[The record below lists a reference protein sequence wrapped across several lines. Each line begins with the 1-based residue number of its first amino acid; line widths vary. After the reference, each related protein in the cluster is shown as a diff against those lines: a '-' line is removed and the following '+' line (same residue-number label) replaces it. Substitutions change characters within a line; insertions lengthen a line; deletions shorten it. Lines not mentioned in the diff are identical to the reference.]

1 MTAIAFRSS
10 VVYDTETMKM
20 KQAMLRILVLAA
32 AVALGA
38 FAAAGQ
44 GERKVD
50 AALRAETIGS
60 IIKLLKDR
68 YAYPEIAEK
77 MERELK
83 TRERRGDYDAI
94 ADGDAFAA
102 RLTEDLRGVFDDKH
116 LRVSFSAKPIPER
129 SAAAG
134 APTPEE
140 IEQARLRQRRENFGV
155 VKLEILNGNVGLMQ
169 VNYFAPLDWVRET
182 YTAAFAYLANTD
194 ALIIDARWNGG
205 SMDINT
211 MPFFSGYLF
220 ERPVEFGDIF
230 VRERKETTKLMTV
243 ADVPGK
249 RYGDRPVFVLT
260 SGRTASG
267 AEAFVSAMR
276 RHKRATIVG
285 ETTRGATMPGGTH
298 RVNEHFA
305 IWIST
310 GRSSAGQAKDENKGF
325 PPDVA
330 VPAADALAESHK
342 LALDRVAASADAE
355 RKAELTKIRS
365 GLTAN

>member
-1 MTAIAFRSS
+1 
-10 VVYDTETMKM
+10 MKRT
-20 KQAMLRILVLAA
+20 MLRTFVVCA
-32 AVALGA
+32 AVALA
-38 FAAAGQ
+38 ALAAAGQ
-44 GERKVD
+44 AEVKVD
-50 AALRAETIGS
+50 AALREKTIGS
-60 IIKLLKDR
+60 IVKLLRDR
-68 YAYPEIAEK
+68 YAYPEVAEK

-83 TRERRGDYDAI
+83 TRQRRGDYDAI

-102 RLTEDLRGVFDDKH
+102 KLTEDLRAVFDDKH

-140 IEQARLRQRRENFGV
+140 IEAARVRQRRENFGV
-155 VKLEILNGNVGLMQ
+155 VKLEILKGNVGLMQ
-169 VNYFAPLDWVRET
+169 VNYFAPLGWVRET

-205 SMDINT
+205 SMDIDT

-230 VRERKETTKLMTV
+230 VRERNETLKLMTV

-249 RYGDRPVFVLT
+249 RYGDKPVFVLT

-267 AEAFVSAMR
+267 AEGFVTAMR

-298 RVNEHFA
+298 RVNEHFS

-310 GRSSAGQAKDENKGF
+310 GRSSTGTAQEENKGF

-330 VPAADALAESHK
+330 VPAADALTESHK
-342 LALDRVAASADAE
+342 LALDRLAAAADAE
-355 RKAELTKIRS
+355 RKAELAKIRS
-365 GLTAN
+365 GLPAN